1 MKIVLCTA
9 PAGTAQSLASTLV
22 EERLAACVNVVAGVV
37 STYRWR
43 GKIESSGESLLVVK
57 TADETLDALRAR
69 IAEIH
74 EYETPEIVAIE
85 VHSAN
90 ESYLSWVAEETSSE
104 DGQKVSRPADDVV
117 SERGTAPRQVQSP
130 PQEGTM
136 AAKKKAA
143 KKAAKKTTA
152 KKTKKKK

>member
-9 PAGTAQSLASTLV
+9 PAGTAQSLAATLV

-57 TADETLDALRAR
+57 TSDEALDALRAR

-90 ESYLSWVAEETSSE
+90 ESYLSWVTEETSSE
-104 DGQKVSRPADDVV
+104 EGQKVSRPTDDVV
-117 SERGTAPRQVQSP
+117 SERGTSSRQVSSP

-136 AAKKKAA
+136 AKKKAA